1 MKRFGYFGTRAALV
15 AMLGF
20 CVFVPALGHED
31 EADAPSA
38 DAEFEPQQQSVVAT
52 LTSYAEAFA
61 SADLARIE
69 TFFLRNEDFSHFEG
83 SYPDWGWASYREHLA
98 AELPSFSETRYRMTN
113 VRPEV
118 EGDLAFATFAWEMDV
133 TVVSDQFEGG
143 KHPVSMRGLGT
154 AILVQH
160 DGAWKIRH
168 LHTARE
174 QQARADPASE

>member
-1 MKRFGYFGTRAALV
+1 MKRFGYVGNRAVLV

-20 CVFVPALGHED
+20 CVFVPAFGHEG

-38 DAEFEPQQQSVVAT
+38 DAAFDPQQQSVVAT

-98 AELPSFSETRYRMTN
+98 AELPSFSETRYMMTDI
-113 VRPEV
+113 RPEV
-118 EGDLAFATFAWEMDV
+118 AGHLAFATFAWEMDV

-154 AILVQH
+154 AILVQQ
-160 DGAWKIRH
+160 DGSWKIRH

-174 QQARADPASE
+174 QQARTEQESE

>member
-1 MKRFGYFGTRAALV
+1 MKRISDLGACAALV
-15 AMLGF
+15 AMLGLG
-20 CVFVPALGHED
+20 VFAPVLGHEGEND
-31 EADAPSA
+31 ARAADAA
-38 DAEFEPQQQSVVAT
+38 FDPQQQSVVTT
-52 LTSYAEAFA
+52 LSDYAAAVA
-61 SADLARIE
+61 SGDLARIE

-98 AELPSFSETRYRMTN
+98 AELPLFSETRYSLTDI
-113 VRPEV
+113 RPQV

-154 AILVQH
+154 AVLMRH
-160 DGAWKIRH
+160 EGSWKIRH

-174 QQARADPASE
+174 QQASTDHEAE